1 MVVGVRL
8 PSGNRVVNL
17 FRGDLGTMIRVYT
30 HKGIQ
35 IQQWFNKY
43 SFRVDSGQW
52 FEYTTLADAKKAIG
66 ELK

>member
-1 MVVGVRL
+1 
-8 PSGNRVVNL
+8 
-17 FRGDLGTMIRVYT
+17 MIRVYT
-30 HKGIQ
+30 HEGIQ

-66 ELK
+66 EALRGPKES